1 MHQLLRPLRHLVWSE
16 GATRIAVGLIHD
28 LVINQ
33 YGRAD
38 DIICQAAA
46 CGQCFP
52 TAVPHRRRSPRCYR
66 LSFRRHPCA
75 ARATFIAFLQHAE
88 NTVAGGS
95 RLRCPL
101 YSGHRNCTSS
111 PFAAVKVWFG
121 DGKMCV
127 KAAGFLGL
135 PFGCRVEVASSAF
148 EYGFLGIRIKLG
160 MRLVSV

>member
-1 MHQLLRPLRHLVWSE
+1 MIHLVHGSGLGSIVTIALVIVVAIYIVVVLFLVRPSVRRSGPSVFCPSVRPSVGQLRPLLRPLRPFVWSK
-16 GATRIAVGLIHD
+16 GAARIVAGLVHD

-38 DIICQAAA
+38 DIICQAAG

-101 YSGHRNCTSS
+101 
-111 PFAAVKVWFG
+111 
-121 DGKMCV
+121 
-127 KAAGFLGL
+127 
-135 PFGCRVEVASSAF
+135 
-148 EYGFLGIRIKLG
+148 
-160 MRLVSV
+160 